1 MIHTT
6 LNGKN
11 LKYCDSVYMLLSL
24 VAKLSWL
31 QGYRLHSCFIPVYS
45 LIVAVCLPN
54 DGLVLGGRRLRVW
67 SRDCV
72 LHSTSELLDGAEQSL
87 NWRYLRLL

>member
-1 MIHTT
+1 MNHTT
-6 LNGKN
+6 LNGIN
-11 LKYCDSVYMLLSL
+11 LKYGNSLYMLLNL
-24 VAKLSWL
+24 VSKLSWL
-31 QGYRLHSCFIPVYS
+31 QRCRLHSCFMPVYS

-54 DGLVLGGRRLRVW
+54 DVLVLGGRRLRVW

-87 NWRYLRLL
+87 HWRYLHIL

>member
-1 MIHTT
+1 MYKDVGIVMPNKNPMKT
-6 LNGKN
+6 LARWQKQN
-11 LKYCDSVYMLLSL
+11 LHRHNRYV
-24 VAKLSWL
+24 
-31 QGYRLHSCFIPVYS
+31 H